1 MPPDRLL
8 QLSWLSPWVGQD
20 PLMAIPSIDPSCVFG
35 ALYTL
40 CHFATWFQVFTM
52 DGGTCDFLHHII
64 VNSILNLPGLSE
76 RNSSCAIIYVIC
88 HMSYAYHCIV
98 NSPTSNISNH
108 LREDPPH
115 HHQIYNP
122 SVCPQNL
129 TSCLHKLAASETP
142 ACKW

>member
-88 HMSYAYHCIV
+88 HMSYVICLSLHCQFT
-98 NSPTSNISNH
+98 NLKYLKSPKGGSPPPPPPNLQSISLPTKLNK
-108 LREDPPH
+108 L
-115 HHQIYNP
+115 P
-122 SVCPQNL
+122 SQARGL
-129 TSCLHKLAASETP
+129 
-142 ACKW
+142 